1 MKTLPEGLAA
11 HLAGGTTTLCRCW
24 RLTRGDGA
32 VLGFTDHD
40 RDLVFDGIVH
50 SAEGGLAASSDVA
63 ASGLAVGGFEIE
75 GALTDDRLAA
85 GELEGGVYDGAAVE
99 LWLVNWAAP
108 DERVRLRRGTIG
120 EVTRADGAFRAEV
133 RAPTVDLDIVSGRL
147 FQPRCDADLGDG
159 RCGVDLGDPAYRLE
173 AEVTSVHG
181 RAGLS
186 VSGLAG
192 FADGWFAHGRLAFTS
207 GANAGRAA
215 EIKAHSNATWRIDL
229 WQPMA
234 ADILT
239 GDQVVLTAG
248 CDKRFATC
256 AERFDNAL
264 NFRGFPHMPGNDAA
278 LASASAGG
286 DNDGGRLA

>member
-1 MKTLPEGLAA
+1 M
-11 HLAGGTTTLCRCW
+11 
-24 RLTRGDGA
+24 
-32 VLGFTDHD
+32 
-40 RDLVFDGIVH
+40 
-50 SAEGGLAASSDVA
+50 
-63 ASGLAVGGFEIE
+63 GGFEIE

-108 DERVRLRRGTIG
+108 DERVRLRRGSIG

-133 RAPTVDLDIVSGRL
+133 RGPTVDLDIVSGRL

-192 FADGWFAHGRLAFTS
+192 FADGWFAHGRLAFVS

-234 ADILT
+234 AEILT
-239 GDQVVLTAG
+239 GDHVVLTAG

-256 AERFDNAL
+256 AERFSNAV

-278 LASASAGG
+278 LSSASAGG